1 MEEKIAM
8 LMDFSKE
15 KFDIIIQAGQSN
27 ADGSAHGPVEDYYEP
42 NANVWYMNGNFV
54 ITEAVERVIYG
65 NEIRGN
71 FSLSFSREYIN
82 NGLLGEGRKLLIL
95 RTAVGGTGF
104 LDNRWKLTDDLYLR
118 MMEMIRTALALN
130 PENRLVALLWHQGET
145 DALCKASYEVHYHH
159 LMTLLKSVREEFG
172 VPELPFVAGDF
183 VQQWKNDNIGICTPV
198 VDAIRA
204 VCRDCEKG
212 SFVESEGLLSNA
224 QEVYPNNTRLT
235 DTIHFSRRSI
245 YELGKRYF
253 EAYSRLIAD

>member
-1 MEEKIAM
+1 M
-8 LMDFSKE
+8 LKDFSQE
-15 KFDIIIQAGQSN
+15 AFDIIIQAGQSN
-27 ADGSAHGPVEDYYEP
+27 SDGSAHGPVEHPYEP
-42 NANVWYMNGNFV
+42 NSNVWYMNGNFT
-54 ITEAVERVIYG
+54 ITEATERVYG

-71 FSLSFSREYIN
+71 FSLSFATEYIN
-82 NGLLGEGRKLLIL
+82 NGLLKEGRKLLIL
-95 RTAVGGTGF
+95 RTSVGGTGF

-145 DALCKASYEVHYHH
+145 DALCHASYDVHYNH
-159 LMTLLKSVREEFG
+159 LMTLLKSVRDEFG

-183 VQQWKNDNIGICTPV
+183 VHDWKNKHLDICTPV

-204 VCRDCEKG
+204 VCRDCTNG
-212 SFVESEGLLSNA
+212 SFVESDGLLSNA

-235 DTIHFSRRSI
+235 DYIHFSRRSI

-253 EAYSRLIAD
+253 EAYSTLIVD